1 MPETVY
7 AKKRRYARAFPSK
20 PITVAWR
27 TATRN
32 SIARISCLGLGG
44 VFVHEPEPP
53 PLGALLQL
61 VFETPTGQ
69 VRARATV
76 RTSQAGYGMG
86 VEFMQMRQEE
96 RARLAYLI
104 RKLLG

>member
-1 MPETVY
+1 VPETVY
-7 AKKRRYARAFPSK
+7 ARKRRYARASPPA
-20 PITVAWR
+20 PIVVAWR

-32 SIARISCLGLGG
+32 NIARISCLGLGG
-44 VFVHEPEPP
+44 LFVHEDEPP
-53 PLGALLQL
+53 PPGALIQL

-96 RARLAYLI
+96 RARLAYMI